1 MHNLSEC
8 GQIASQS
15 CKELQRMSSYNKLV
29 RDKIPEIIKADGKEC
44 ETRVLDDKEYLLSL
58 NKKLDE
64 ELREYYETES
74 IDELADMVE
83 VIFAIVG
90 QYGISI
96 EEFEKLRLS
105 KRQKRGGFDQKLFLL
120 SIS

>member
-1 MHNLSEC
+1 
-8 GQIASQS
+8 
-15 CKELQRMSSYNKLV
+15 MSSYNKLV

-83 VIFAIVG
+83 VIFAIVE

-96 EEFEKLRLS
+96 EEFEKLRLF
-105 KRQKRGGFDQKLFLL
+105 KREKRGGFDQKLFLL

>member
-1 MHNLSEC
+1 
-8 GQIASQS
+8 
-15 CKELQRMSSYNKLV
+15 MSSYNKLV

-83 VIFAIVG
+83 VIFAIVE
-90 QYGISI
+90 QYGMSLQ
-96 EEFEKLRLS
+96 EFERLRLS
-105 KRQKRGGFDQKLFLL
+105 KREKR
-120 SIS
+120 

>member
-1 MHNLSEC
+1 
-8 GQIASQS
+8 
-15 CKELQRMSSYNKLV
+15 MSSYNKLV

-44 ETRVLDDKEYLLSL
+44 ETRVLDDKEYLFSL

-83 VIFAIVG
+83 VIFAIVE
-90 QYGISI
+90 QYGMSI
-96 EEFEKLRLS
+96 EEFERLRLF
-105 KRQKRGGFDQKLFLL
+105 KREKRGGFDQKLFLM

>member
-1 MHNLSEC
+1 MNSF
-8 GQIASQS
+8 
-15 CKELQRMSSYNKLV
+15 NKLV

-58 NKKLDE
+58 NEKLDE

-74 IDELADMVE
+74 IDELADIVE
-83 VIFAIVG
+83 VIFAIVE
-90 QYGISI
+90 QYGMSI
-96 EEFEKLRLS
+96 QDFERLRLS
-105 KRQKRGGFDQKLFLL
+105 KREQRGGFDQRLFLM

>member
-1 MHNLSEC
+1 MNSF
-8 GQIASQS
+8 
-15 CKELQRMSSYNKLV
+15 NKLV

-74 IDELADMVE
+74 IDELADMAE
-83 VIFAIVG
+83 VIFAIVE
-90 QYGISI
+90 QYGMRIQ
-96 EEFEKLRLS
+96 EFERLRLS
-105 KRQKRGGFDQKLFLL
+105 KREKRGGFDQKLFLMN
-120 SIS
+120 IS

>member
-1 MHNLSEC
+1 MKSF
-8 GQIASQS
+8 
-15 CKELQRMSSYNKLV
+15 NKLV

-74 IDELADMVE
+74 IDELADMAE
-83 VIFAIVG
+83 VIFAIVE
-90 QYGISI
+90 QYGMRIQ
-96 EEFEKLRLS
+96 EFERLRLS
-105 KRQKRGGFDQKLFLL
+105 KREKRGGFDQKLFLMN
-120 SIS
+120 IS

>member
-1 MHNLSEC
+1 MHNLSEYE
-8 GQIASQS
+8 QIASQLR
-15 CKELQRMSSYNKLV
+15 KELRRMSSYNKLV

-58 NKKLDE
+58 SKKLDE

-83 VIFAIVG
+83 VIFAIVR
-90 QYGISI
+90 QCGISI
-96 EEFEKLRLS
+96 KEFEKLRLS
-105 KRQKRGGFDQKLFLL
+105 KRQKRGGFDQKLFLM

>member
-1 MHNLSEC
+1 MNSF
-8 GQIASQS
+8 
-15 CKELQRMSSYNKLV
+15 NKLV

-58 NKKLDE
+58 NEKLDE

-74 IDELADMVE
+74 IDELADIVE
-83 VIFAIVG
+83 VIFAIVEQDG
-90 QYGISI
+90 MSI
-96 EEFEKLRLS
+96 QDFERLRLS
-105 KRQKRGGFDQKLFLL
+105 KREQRGGFDQRLFLM

>member
-1 MHNLSEC
+1 MNSFNE
-8 GQIASQS
+8 
-15 CKELQRMSSYNKLV
+15 LV

-58 NKKLDE
+58 NEKLDE

-74 IDELADMVE
+74 IDELADIVE
-83 VIFAIVG
+83 VIFAIVE
-90 QYGISI
+90 QYGMSI
-96 EEFEKLRLS
+96 QDFERLRLS
-105 KRQKRGGFDQKLFLL
+105 KREQRGGFDQRLFLM

>member
-1 MHNLSEC
+1 MKSF
-8 GQIASQS
+8 
-15 CKELQRMSSYNKLV
+15 NKLV

-74 IDELADMVE
+74 IDELADMAE
-83 VIFAIVG
+83 VIFAIVE
-90 QYGISI
+90 QYGMNIQ
-96 EEFEKLRLS
+96 EFERLRLS
-105 KRQKRGGFDQKLFLL
+105 KREKRGGFDQKLFLMN
-120 SIS
+120 IS

>member
-1 MHNLSEC
+1 
-8 GQIASQS
+8 
-15 CKELQRMSSYNKLV
+15 MSSYNKLV

-96 EEFEKLRLS
+96 EEFEKLRIS
-105 KRQKRGGFDQKLFLL
+105 KRQKRGGFDQKLFLM

>member
-1 MHNLSEC
+1 
-8 GQIASQS
+8 
-15 CKELQRMSSYNKLV
+15 MSSYNKLV

-64 ELREYYETES
+64 ELREYYETKS

-83 VIFAIVG
+83 VIFARVG
-90 QYGISI
+90 QYGMSI
-96 EEFEKLRLS
+96 QEFERLRLF
-105 KRQKRGGFDQKLFLL
+105 KREKRGGFDQKLFLMN
-120 SIS
+120 IS

>member
-1 MHNLSEC
+1 MNSF
-8 GQIASQS
+8 
-15 CKELQRMSSYNKLV
+15 NKLV

-64 ELREYYETES
+64 ELREYYETGS

-83 VIFAIVG
+83 VIFAIVE
-90 QYGISI
+90 QHGISI
-96 EEFEKLRLS
+96 QEFERLRLS
-105 KRQKRGGFDQKLFLL
+105 KREKRGGFDQRLFLM
-120 SIS
+120 STS

>member
-1 MHNLSEC
+1 MKSF
-8 GQIASQS
+8 
-15 CKELQRMSSYNKLV
+15 NKLV

-74 IDELADMVE
+74 IDELADMAE
-83 VIFAIVG
+83 VIFAIVE
-90 QYGISI
+90 QYGMSI
-96 EEFEKLRLS
+96 QEFERLRLS
-105 KRQKRGGFDQKLFLL
+105 KREKRGGFDQKLFLMN
-120 SIS
+120 IS